1 MKRILAACAIAVAVV
16 CVPAAQAK
24 IVTNETDV
32 LTDAGSFVP
41 CAAGGAGEAVSGA
54 IRLHVL
60 LTATVNGNNVSGTSH
75 YQPQGG
81 SFVGE
86 TTGDTYRATGVTKDT
101 FKGSLRNGQFTET
114 SVNNYRII
122 GPGSGNNW
130 LIHEVTHE
138 TINANGDIAVF
149 FDHSSVDCR

>member
-1 MKRILAACAIAVAVV
+1 MKRIFALCAIAVGAV

-24 IVTNETDV
+24 VVTNETEV

-41 CAAGGAGEAVSGA
+41 CASGGAGEVVSGTL
-54 IRLHVL
+54 RLHVL
-60 LTATVNGNNVSGTSH
+60 LTSTVNGNNVSGTSH

-86 TTGDTYRATGVTKDT
+86 TTGDRYRATGVTKDT
-101 FKGSLRNGQFTET
+101 FKGSLQNGQFTET

-122 GPGSGNNW
+122 GPGRGNNW

-138 TINANGDIAVF
+138 TINANGDITVF
-149 FDHSSVDCR
+149 LDHSRVDCK